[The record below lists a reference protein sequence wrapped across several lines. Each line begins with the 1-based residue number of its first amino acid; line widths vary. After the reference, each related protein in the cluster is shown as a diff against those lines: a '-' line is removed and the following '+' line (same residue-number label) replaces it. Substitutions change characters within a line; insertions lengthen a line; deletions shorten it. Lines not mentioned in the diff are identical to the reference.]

1 MATVFLPG
9 TLCDERVFAPQV
21 SALEVTHE
29 ACAVL
34 PLRVGT
40 TVSDCARWVLTQA
53 PARFNLVGFSQGAV
67 VAFELMRQAPERI
80 SRLVLIAANPTSS
93 SNSQKAT
100 WQRWRERVYQGRFD
114 EVVQDLC
121 QGLYYP
127 HQDVCCDVL
136 LAMAHN
142 LGEAVLLQQL
152 AMLESR
158 IDSTTTLAHITCP
171 VQLIVGQHDRITP
184 VTVHEHMLH
193 HLPHA
198 SLSKIAVSGHYVS
211 LEQPTQVSQV
221 LLSFLNHAT
230 PA

>member
-21 SALEVTHE
+21 SALEATGEV
-29 ACAVL
+29 CLVL

-40 TVSDCARWVLTQA
+40 TVSDCAAWVLEHT
-53 PARFNLVGFSQGAV
+53 PATFNLVGFSQGAV
-67 VAFELMRQAPERI
+67 VAFEIMRQAPERVN
-80 SRLVLIAANPTSS
+80 RLVLIAANPAS
-93 SNSQKAT
+93 SNDTQRAA

-121 QGLYYP
+121 QGLYYQ
-127 HQDVCCDVL
+127 HQDVFCDVL

-158 IDSTTTLAHITCP
+158 IDSTATLAEITCP
-171 VQLIVGQHDRITP
+171 VQLIVGQHDRITS
-184 VTVHEHMLH
+184 VSIHEQMLTL
-193 HLPHA
+193 LPQA
-198 SLSKIAVSGHYVS
+198 SLSKITVSGHYVS
-211 LEQPTQVSQV
+211 LEQPGKVTQTLVA
-221 LLSFLNHAT
+221 FLNR
-230 PA
+230 

>member
-21 SALEVTHE
+21 SALEAAGEV
-29 ACAVL
+29 CLVL

-40 TVSDCARWVLTQA
+40 TVSDCAAWVLEHT
-53 PARFNLVGFSQGAV
+53 PATFNLVGFSQGAV
-67 VAFELMRQAPERI
+67 VAFEIMRQAPERVN
-80 SRLVLIAANPTSS
+80 RLVLIAANPAS
-93 SNSQKAT
+93 SNDTQRAA

-121 QGLYYP
+121 QGLYYQ
-127 HQDVCCDVL
+127 HQDVFCDVL

-158 IDSTTTLAHITCP
+158 IDSTATLAEITCP
-171 VQLIVGQHDRITP
+171 VQLIVGQHDRITS
-184 VTVHEHMLH
+184 VSIHEQMLTL
-193 HLPHA
+193 LPQA
-198 SLSKIAVSGHYVS
+198 SLSKITVSGHYVS
-211 LEQPTQVSQV
+211 LEQPGKVTQTLVA
-221 LLSFLNHAT
+221 FLNR
-230 PA
+230 